1 VAYLVQTMDRL
12 RAPGGCP
19 WDMAQTHQTLV
30 RHLLEEAFEAAEAIE
45 DGDRAA
51 LLEEL
56 GDVLLQVVF
65 HAAIAAGEPDPFD
78 LDDVARAVADKLIR
92 RHPHIFEG
100 AGPDPAMTAEESHR
114 RWDQMKAAEKARGS
128 VLDGIPVAQPAL
140 ARAQKV
146 VARAERG
153 GVVPAQPA
161 DTASLGGQLLAL
173 VKAAQQA
180 GLDAESELR
189 LATRQLEKDIRAVE
203 SQRKEAGC
211 E

>member
-1 VAYLVQTMDRL
+1 MRTMDRL
-12 RAPGGCP
+12 RSPGGCP
-19 WDMAQTHQTLV
+19 WDRAQTHQTLV
-30 RHLLEEAFEAAEAIE
+30 RHLLEEAYEAAEAIE
-45 DGDRAA
+45 LGDQTA
-51 LLEEL
+51 LREEL

-65 HAAIAAGEPDPFD
+65 HAAIAGDGPAPFS
-78 LDDVARAVADKLIR
+78 LDDVAREVADKLVR

-100 AGPDPAMTAEESHR
+100 TGPDPAMTAEESHR

-153 GVVPAQPA
+153 SIAVPQRQGAG
-161 DTASLGGQLLAL
+161 SLGDQLLEL
-173 VKAAQQA
+173 VKAAHQA

-189 LATRQLEKDIRAVE
+189 IATRQLEEDIRAAE
-203 SQRKEAGC
+203 SARKETGC